1 MMKHIQGLAPLWVE
15 NRGIFELNFREVK
28 NNMNKRQVKKKL
40 NYEWQCEAICGRV
53 TSYSE
58 FRKTLRSEHENL
70 IQKDKIYNRIKSHN
84 VSEIHY
90 KN

>member
-1 MMKHIQGLAPLWVE
+1 
-15 NRGIFELNFREVK
+15 
-28 NNMNKRQVKKKL
+28 MNKRQVEKKL
-40 NYEWQCEAICGRV
+40 NYEWQCEAICCRV

-58 FRKTLRSEHENL
+58 FRKTLRKEHEDL
-70 IQKDKIYNRIKSHN
+70 IQKDKIYNHIKSHN